1 MFVPTIPPELFE
13 VLNTAVAAMCV
24 VVTFYCCFYF
34 VSEYRLMRRGL
45 SLTPFEAGTQLF
57 GHRLAIGTA
66 ITFFGAGGR
75 AAWVAS
81 GHFFQVAGYD
91 VERMAEVPLVLIP
104 VVFTLVLI
112 LGGACVARAI
122 VPRALGAYAY
132 AVTLA
137 AVLVAITATQ
147 VFRH

>member
-24 VVTFYCCFYF
+24 VVIFYCGFYF
-34 VSEYRLMRRGL
+34 VSEFRLMRRGL
-45 SLTPFEAGTQLF
+45 ALTAFEAGAQLL

-66 ITFFGAGGR
+66 ISFLGAGGR
-75 AAWVAS
+75 AAWVAA
-81 GHFFQVAGYD
+81 GHFLQVAGVNVD
-91 VERMAEVPLVLIP
+91 GMAELPLVLIP
-104 VVFTLVLI
+104 VGFTLVLI